1 MDKAGE
7 GGEFVRPTPNA
18 IAPRS
23 TAVQPHTTRSTRPDP
38 TQSERDGEPMAMT
51 KTRWRMERRRI
62 EETNRWLRARPLA
75 MDGLLA
81 LAVGLLFSVWS
92 LYSIIDAT
100 RPPNDLA
107 IWAAVVLALSVVG
120 QPIALVFRRAAPT
133 WSFVVVSALSLI
145 QAALPG
151 APRALPSL
159 TIFLFSLYAY
169 CAYGKRAAAVAGIA
183 VGAVGAAVVTAQ
195 VALNSPS
202 TNGQVPVIELFG
214 TFFGVALAA
223 WSLALVRRAQM
234 VYVSTLEERA
244 ARAEA
249 ERAEEARRAVLDE
262 RARIAR
268 EMHDVIAHSLAVIV
282 SQAQGGQYAAR
293 SDPARAVEVLE
304 TIARAGREAL
314 ADTRGLLDVLRPDA
328 PSTTT
333 QSWDPQ
339 PTLRE
344 LPEMLD
350 RVRSTGLSVK
360 YSEHGRRFPL
370 GPSAELVLYR
380 MVQEALTNTLK
391 HAGTRR
397 RGHGPLRLVRGR
409 ADAHGERHG
418 ARSVTERRSWTRV
431 DRDARAPR
439 LHRRVGRGGSGTS
452 RRLHRTCLGAA
463 SRERR
468 WSVRMSIRVF
478 LVDDQAMVRA
488 GFAMVISAQ
497 KDMQVVGEASDG
509 AEALALLAGT
519 PADVVVMDIRMPRMD
534 GVEATRQLLARPGT
548 PPKIIVL
555 TTFDLDEYAFAALR
569 AGASGFL
576 LKDAPPEDL
585 LAAIRTVQQGDAV
598 IAPSTTRRL
607 LDQVATSLPAPDD
620 DDDPLAEL
628 TDRERDVLCEVAR
641 GSSNAEIAERLF
653 LAEGTVKTHVGRI
666 LSKLGLRDRVQA
678 VVWAYEHHLVR
689 PGD

>member
-1 MDKAGE
+1 
-7 GGEFVRPTPNA
+7 
-18 IAPRS
+18 
-23 TAVQPHTTRSTRPDP
+23 
-38 TQSERDGEPMAMT
+38 MAMT

-223 WSLALVRRAQM
+223 WSLALIRRAQM

-249 ERAEEARRAVLDE
+249 EREEEARRAVLDE

-314 ADTRGLLDVLRPDA
+314 ADTRGLLDVLRPDT
-328 PSTTT
+328 PCTTT

-360 YSEHGRRFPL
+360 YSEHGPRFQL

-391 HAGTRR
+391 HAGPDAEATVRFDWSADGLTITVSDTGR
-397 RGHGPLRLVRGR
+397 GPSLSDGHGHGLIGMRERL
-409 ADAHGERHG
+409 AFI
-418 ARSVTERRSWTRV
+418 
-431 DRDARAPR
+431 
-439 LHRRVGRGGSGTS
+439 GGSVEA
-452 RRLHRTCLGAA
+452 GAGPA
-463 SRERR
+463 GG
-468 WSVRMSIRVF
+468 F
-478 LVDDQAMVRA
+478 TVRA
-488 GFAMVISAQ
+488 WVPHRVN
-497 KDMQVVGEASDG
+497 VVGAS
-509 AEALALLAGT
+509 A
-519 PADVVVMDIRMPRMD
+519 
-534 GVEATRQLLARPGT
+534 
-548 PPKIIVL
+548 
-555 TTFDLDEYAFAALR
+555 
-569 AGASGFL
+569 
-576 LKDAPPEDL
+576 
-585 LAAIRTVQQGDAV
+585 
-598 IAPSTTRRL
+598 
-607 LDQVATSLPAPDD
+607 
-620 DDDPLAEL
+620 
-628 TDRERDVLCEVAR
+628 
-641 GSSNAEIAERLF
+641 
-653 LAEGTVKTHVGRI
+653 
-666 LSKLGLRDRVQA
+666 
-678 VVWAYEHHLVR
+678 
-689 PGD
+689 

>member
-107 IWAAVVLALSVVG
+107 IWAAVVLALSVIG
-120 QPIALVFRRAAPT
+120 QPIALVFRRTAPT
-133 WSFVVVSALSLI
+133 WSFVAVSALSLI

-223 WSLALVRRAQM
+223 WSLALIRRAQM

-249 ERAEEARRAVLDE
+249 EREEEARRAVLDE

-314 ADTRGLLDVLRPDA
+314 ADTRGLLDVLRPDT

-360 YSEHGRRFPL
+360 YSEHGPRFPL

-380 MVQEALTNTLK
+380 IVQEALTNALK
-391 HAGTRR
+391 YAGQAATDVILTYGADELKLEILDDGPVAVRSDNGQSGQSGHGLNRDEGAHRRLWRVARGWSTARR
-397 RGHGPLRLVRGR
+397 RLRRARLAADRGR
-409 ADAHGERHG
+409 R
-418 ARSVTERRSWTRV
+418 VTPSNTGGDRRRSGAGAGRIPH
-431 DRDARAPR
+431 DPQRA
-439 LHRRVGRGGSGTS
+439 GRTS
-452 RRLHRTCLGAA
+452 RSSARRRTARKR
-463 SRERR
+463 SRCWRR
-468 WSVRMSIRVF
+468 ANPDV
-478 LVDDQAMVRA
+478 
-488 GFAMVISAQ
+488 
-497 KDMQVVGEASDG
+497 
-509 AEALALLAGT
+509 LL
-519 PADVVVMDIRMPRMD
+519 MDIRMPEMD
-534 GVEATRQLLARPGT
+534 GLEAAGRILAEGGDGRV
-548 PPKIIVL
+548 IML
-555 TTFDLDEYAFAALR
+555 TTFDLDEYVYAALQT
-569 AGASGFL
+569 GASGFL
-576 LKDAPPEDL
+576 LKDVTPEQL
-585 LAAIRTVQQGDAV
+585 RRRC
-598 IAPSTTRRL
+598 APSRR
-607 LDQVATSLPAPDD
+607 
-620 DDDPLAEL
+620 
-628 TDRERDVLCEVAR
+628 
-641 GSSNAEIAERLF
+641 
-653 LAEGTVKTHVGRI
+653 GTPCSRHR
-666 LSKLGLRDRVQA
+666 S
-678 VVWAYEHHLVR
+678 H
-689 PGD
+689 GD